1 MRPLR
6 TINPAPVDVADL
18 AYDARSVRPGALFA
32 CVLGAKADG
41 HDFAPAAVEAGA
53 VALIV
58 ERPLDLAV
66 PQLLVEDARVA
77 TALAADAFFGFPTR
91 DLQVVGVTGT
101 NGKTTTAFLLFA
113 ILAAAGRRPGLLGT
127 VEKRIGGERR
137 AVVRTTPEAIDL
149 QRTFREMLDAGD
161 RSVAMEAS
169 SHEIGRAHV

>member
-18 AYDARSVRPGALFA
+18 AYDARSVQPGALFV
-32 CVLGAKADG
+32 CVPGLKADG
-41 HDFAPAAVEAGA
+41 HEFAQTAVEAGA

-77 TALAADAFFGFPTR
+77 SALAADAFFGFPTR
-91 DLQVVGVTGT
+91 ELEVAGVTGT
-101 NGKTTTAFLLFA
+101 NGKTTSAFLLFS

-127 VEKRIGGERR
+127 VESRIGGERR
-137 AVVRTTPEAIDL
+137 GLTPTPPQADHPPRPLPRTA
-149 QRTFREMLDAGD
+149 A
-161 RSVAMEAS
+161 AS
-169 SHEIGRAHV
+169 PTS